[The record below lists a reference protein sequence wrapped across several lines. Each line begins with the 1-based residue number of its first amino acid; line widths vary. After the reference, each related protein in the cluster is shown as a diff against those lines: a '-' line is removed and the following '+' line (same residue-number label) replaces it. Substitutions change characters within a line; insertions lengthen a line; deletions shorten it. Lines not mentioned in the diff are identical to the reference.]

1 MSPSPRQSRPADQ
14 PEPDIARVAAIAVS
28 MGDPAGIGPDIALMS
43 WLQRQHHALPPFVL
57 YADPDVLA
65 QRARALGLA
74 VPLAAVASPAEA
86 AAAFAERACPSGPC
100 ASARRDEAPTRRSW
114 PPSKRR
120 PRPWQRARRWRW

>member
-1 MSPSPRQSRPADQ
+1 MSPSPHQSRPADQ
-14 PEPDIARVAAIAVS
+14 PEPDIARAAAIAVS
-28 MGDPAGIGPDIALMS
+28 MGDPAGIGPDIALIS

-86 AAAFAERACPSGPC
+86 TAAFAVALPV
-100 ASARRDEAPTRRSW
+100 W
-114 PPSKRR
+114 PRLRGDDQQSH
-120 PRPWQRARRWRW
+120 QREGVPLLRWKDCRHRVQ